1 MRAVPLLLLLALAG
15 ACSSAPGVER
25 CVPQV
30 GSVGGGEDVT
40 VEGRGFA
47 QGAIVHLGHKQAR
60 VGSLRDGKIEIKTP
74 PCSEVGP
81 VDVVVTQ
88 ADGRTLVLRQGFR
101 YQESRVLPMP
111 AK

>member
-1 MRAVPLLLLLALAG
+1 MTVSAAAG
-15 ACSSAPGVER
+15 LEG
-25 CVPQV
+25 CVSQV
-30 GSVGGGEDVT
+30 GGVGGGEDVS
-40 VEGRGFA
+40 VEGGGCA
-47 QGAIVHLGHKQAR
+47 QGAIGHLGHKRAR
-60 VGSLRDGKIEIKTP
+60 VGRLGDGKIEIKTP